1 MGPNRGRKGGG
12 GDRKPGP
19 LAALSDLVVLS
30 QLGRA
35 PAGTGEIATRAVE
48 EYSEEGGQCPSPLT
62 DIPTGGGVSLAGAG
76 QRRVG

>member
-1 MGPNRGRKGGG
+1 MGPYRGQRGGG
-12 GDRKPGP
+12 GDGKFGP
-19 LAALSDLVVLS
+19 LAVLCDLVILS

-35 PAGTGEIATRAVE
+35 PAGIGEIATRAVE